1 MNAKTFFR
9 TLGFL
14 LILFLV
20 IFISTEN
27 TQAIDFHFS
36 LLLQKPVRASA
47 AFVYFAMFA
56 VGVIGGTL
64 LHGGGGGSGG
74 GSASSKGKK

>member
-14 LILFLV
+14 LILLLV
-20 IFISTEN
+20 ILITTEN
-27 TQAIDFHFS
+27 TDQIKFHFS
-36 LLLQKPVRASA
+36 LLLPKPVQASA
-47 AFVYFAMFA
+47 AFIYFAMFA

-64 LHGGGGGSGG
+64 LHGGGSGG
-74 GSASSKGKK
+74 GGGPSKGKK

>member
-14 LILFLV
+14 LILLVV
-20 IFISTEN
+20 IFISKEN
-27 TQAIDFHFS
+27 TDPIKFHFS
-36 LLLQKPVRASA
+36 LLLGKPVQASA

-56 VGVIGGTL
+56 MGVIGGTL
-64 LHGGGGGSGG
+64 LHGGGSG
-74 GSASSKGKK
+74 GSAGSSKGKK